1 MTKVQVNILVD
12 KPPLNKDFILKTIRD
27 LSPELRALYKVKR
40 MGLFGSYASGSAHEH
55 SDIDIIAEFEPG
67 ADIWDLSGLKIKLE
81 SIFGVFV
88 DVTTVSALKPDMRDA
103 IMANIAYS

>member
-1 MTKVQVNILVD
+1 MPKYSPFDRTSQRSMQGPQYPYLCGKVQ
-12 KPPLNKDFILKTIRD
+12 
-27 LSPELRALYKVKR
+27 Y
-40 MGLFGSYASGSAHEH
+40 
-55 SDIDIIAEFEPG
+55 IIAESEPG

-81 SIFGVFV
+81 SIFGVSV